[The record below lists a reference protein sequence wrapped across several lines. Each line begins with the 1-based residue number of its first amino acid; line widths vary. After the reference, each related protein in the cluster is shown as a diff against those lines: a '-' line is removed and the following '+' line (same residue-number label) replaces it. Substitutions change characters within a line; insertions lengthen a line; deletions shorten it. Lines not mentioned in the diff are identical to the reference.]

1 MQSKTSLAPLNSTS
15 HKSTMDFSVEDA
27 VDAAV
32 EKAERAAAVELKKTR
47 TTYDA
52 FVTILQEEADRLR
65 TTLAEE
71 RVAHAQEI
79 ASLRAQLHS
88 SVGNGVDKNYAAESE
103 EFFNNTEEDETKTAS
118 LSPAKKQQQSAK
130 TRVSENRTDAAAE
143 TLAMSAP
150 VAGSMENYYDGK
162 VENDRAAA
170 KLQAAQRGKA
180 VRSGAPAKRKA
191 KKTQS
196 PTSKV
201 KAQSEAKTSKNEA
214 DSVVFFAD
222 VGADEGDAAASKLQA
237 IQRGQ
242 TARRDVVAKR
252 ASKMETEASSVA
264 LGIKAS
270 RNSGADGVAAPVAN
284 QADSVVF
291 FADVGVDEGDAAAS
305 KLQAIQRGQAA
316 RRDVASKRTSSEELG
331 SDPMPLNMRTNNK
344 AMSVVDV
351 HVERNNRRVRH
362 DEAATE
368 TSSVKAAEAVAELGA
383 DFLLPYHMIKSEES
397 IKTNAEDAEFW
408 LPYDLI
414 RGPELDA
421 DFLLPYHL
429 LRTEVASSNIS
440 AEDAE
445 FLLPYDLI
453 KGSLPP

>member
-242 TARRDVVAKR
+242 
-252 ASKMETEASSVA
+252 
-264 LGIKAS
+264 
-270 RNSGADGVAAPVAN
+270 
-284 QADSVVF
+284 
-291 FADVGVDEGDAAAS
+291 
-305 KLQAIQRGQAA
+305 AA

-397 IKTNAEDAEFW
+397 IKTNAEDADFL